1 VAVCILIPAYDAER
15 SIGPV
20 VRECAALGYPVVVV
34 DDGSRDATAAVV
46 AAQQLGGVTLLT
58 HGRNRGKGGALRTGF
73 RWALDNGFDAVVTVD
88 ADGQHDVSATPRLIA
103 AARSGEFGILIASRH
118 SQFRQMAGLRKIWN
132 RIGVWCMRKRT
143 GFEITDSQ
151 SGFRYYSRRLLENV
165 QLKSQEYSME
175 MEVLIKAWKGGFTIG
190 SIPVAA
196 RVVDGRSTS
205 HYRPVSDTF
214 SICMT
219 FLRYM

>member
-1 VAVCILIPAYDAER
+1 MAVCILIPAYDAER
-15 SIGPV
+15 TIAPV
-20 VRECAALGYPVVVV
+20 VEECAALGYPVVVV

-46 AAQQLGGVTLLT
+46 AALRVSGVTLLT

-73 RWALDNGFDAVVTVD
+73 RWALDNGFEEIVSVD
-88 ADGQHDVSATPRLIA
+88 ADGQHDVSAIPRLIA
-103 AARSGEFGILIASRH
+103 AARSGEYDILIASRH
-118 SQFRQMAGLRKIWN
+118 SQFRQMAGLRKFWN
-132 RIGVWCMRKRT
+132 RIGVWCIRKRT

-165 QLKSQEYSME
+165 QVKSQEYSLE
-175 MEVLIKAWKGGFTIG
+175 MEILIKAWKGGFTIG
-190 SIPVAA
+190 SLPVAA

-205 HYRPVSDTF
+205 HYRPVVDTF
-214 SICMT
+214 AICMT